1 MGKWDFK
8 GSRVAQNLLDTE
20 VHVAEGR
27 NDVAYVQSGTPLSG
41 FVVKRVS

>member
-8 GSRVAQNLLDTE
+8 GSYVAQNLHDTE
-20 VHVAEGR
+20 VYVAEGR
-27 NDVAYVQSGTPLSG
+27 NDVAYVQTGTPLPG